1 MKKPSSPI
9 NSRILIVDDDDTI
22 RVLMNEF
29 LTTLGYEC
37 HTASGGLDALDIL
50 EKNPVDVVITD
61 IIMPGMDGLELTRQI
76 KEQYDYEIIVMTGFA
91 GEYSYEEVI
100 QRGASDFVFKPVR
113 YEELHLRLQ
122 RVLRERSMR
131 EKLERLAITDDLT
144 KLFNARHFY
153 RRLTAE
159 IERADRYDHPLAL
172 LMLDIDHFKA
182 YNDTYGHIEGNTVLA
197 RLGQIIRSKLRR
209 LDSAYRYGG
218 EEFTVILPETDGAN
232 AHYVARR
239 LLKASGNEI
248 FFPTDDNGVG
258 ITVSIGIAQYRPGE
272 EMEAFI
278 KRADMAMYESKKQGR
293 NRITFFDETMDA
305 PHCGGQRPKPAT
317 PP

>member
-1 MKKPSSPI
+1 MKKNQPHV

-29 LTTLGYEC
+29 MATLGYHC
-37 HTASGGLDALDIL
+37 HTASGGLEAMDIL
-50 EKNPVDVVITD
+50 ETHPVDVVITD
-61 IIMPGMDGLELTRQI
+61 IIMPGMDGLELTQQI
-76 KEQYDYEIIVMTGFA
+76 KEKYDYEIIVMTGFA

-100 QRGASDFVFKPVR
+100 QKGASDFVFKPVR

-153 RRLTAE
+153 KKLTSE
-159 IERADRYDHPLAL
+159 IERANRYEHPLAL
-172 LMLDIDHFKA
+172 LMLDIDFFKV
-182 YNDTYGHIEGNTVLA
+182 YNDTYGHLEGNTVLS
-197 RLGQIIRSKLRR
+197 RLGQIIRKGLRQ

-232 AHYVARR
+232 AHHAARR
-239 LLKASGNEI
+239 LSEAIGNEV
-248 FFPTDDNGVG
+248 FFPTGDKGVG
-258 ITVSIGIAQYRPGE
+258 ITVSIGIAQYRPEE

-278 KRADMAMYESKKQGR
+278 KRADMAMYESKKCGR
-293 NRITFFDETMDA
+293 NRITFYDA
-305 PHCGGQRPKPAT
+305 NTVVAN
-317 PP
+317 

>member
-1 MKKPSSPI
+1 MKKPQPRI

-29 LTTLGYEC
+29 MTTLGYQC
-37 HTASGGLDALDIL
+37 YTASGGLEALDIL
-50 EKNPVDVVITD
+50 QSHPVDVVITD
-61 IIMPGMDGLELTRQI
+61 IIMPGMDGLELTQQI

-100 QRGASDFVFKPVR
+100 HRGASDFVFKPVR

-153 RRLTAE
+153 KRLTAE
-159 IERADRYDHPLAL
+159 VDRANRYEHPLAL
-172 LMLDIDHFKA
+172 LMLDIDYFKV
-182 YNDTYGHIEGNTVLA
+182 YNDTYGHLEGNAVLA
-197 RLGQIIRSKLRR
+197 RLGQIIRNGLRR

-218 EEFTVILPETDGAN
+218 EEFTVILPETDGTN
-232 AHYVARR
+232 ARHVARR
-239 LLKASGNEI
+239 LLEAIGNEI
-248 FFPTDDNGVG
+248 FFPSGGEGIG

-272 EMEAFI
+272 NMETFI

-293 NRITFFDETMDA
+293 NRITFFDADA
-305 PHCGGQRPKPAT
+305 EAPN
-317 PP
+317 